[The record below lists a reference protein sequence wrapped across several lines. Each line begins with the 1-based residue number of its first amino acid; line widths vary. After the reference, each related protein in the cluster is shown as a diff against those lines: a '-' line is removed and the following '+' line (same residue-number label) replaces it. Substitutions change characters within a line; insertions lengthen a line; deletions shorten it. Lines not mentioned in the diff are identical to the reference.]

1 MNALTTDLKDRPADS
16 LEAVKQHVRE
26 FLKSLFSEEKRK
38 AYYAI
43 STLTGLLI
51 FFIYFSHINY
61 TPRISLTDSILLLF
75 SALIIGVGF
84 SLVIAGLFILP
95 SLAWKDLL
103 EKNLPDEQPKRFKYI
118 LLRQGIA
125 LFLLIN
131 LALGAML
138 YSDYRTYCFMGFLA
152 SGLLWFVIMLV
163 KGEELPKNA
172 IALALNTLVMSLCA
186 LMVINIA
193 LHGVESIVDAELK
206 ETTARM
212 YVFFSLMLILFINVF
227 LASFKKT
234 GVTETVLSALGLLF
248 LIFIATQSLATIPK
262 GVMHILGLG
271 SFRAEEIVLKNE
283 LCDYFKKNDE
293 KNVKP
298 LNSQTCSLTK
308 PWILWKGEDTV
319 LIMIKNIKYQIDKKD
334 IKLISYESF
343 DVDSPAR
350 DEKKE
355 EIKSKDDRKSD

>member
-1 MNALTTDLKDRPADS
+1 MNATPDLNDIQPDS

-26 FLKSLFSEEKRK
+26 LMKSLFSEEKRK

-103 EKNLPDEQPKRFKYI
+103 EKILPEEQPKRFKYI
-118 LLRQGIA
+118 LYRQGIA
-125 LFLLIN
+125 LFLLIS

-138 YSDYRTYCFMGFLA
+138 YDDYRKYCFMGFLA
-152 SGLLWFVIMLV
+152 TGLLWFLIMLV

-193 LHGVESIVDAELK
+193 LHGVEGILDAEVK

-212 YVFFSLMLILFINVF
+212 FVFISLVLILFINIF

-234 GVTETVLSALGLLF
+234 GLIETVLSALGLLF

-283 LCDYFKKNDE
+283 LCDHFKKIDE
-293 KNVKP
+293 KKVTP
-298 LNSQTCSLTK
+298 LTNQTCSLAK

-334 IKLISYESF
+334 IKLISYKTF
-343 DVDSPAR
+343 N
-350 DEKKE
+350 
-355 EIKSKDDRKSD
+355 DD

>member
-1 MNALTTDLKDRPADS
+1 
-16 LEAVKQHVRE
+16 
-26 FLKSLFSEEKRK
+26 
-38 AYYAI
+38 
-43 STLTGLLI
+43 
-51 FFIYFSHINY
+51 
-61 TPRISLTDSILLLF
+61 
-75 SALIIGVGF
+75 
-84 SLVIAGLFILP
+84 
-95 SLAWKDLL
+95 
-103 EKNLPDEQPKRFKYI
+103 
-118 LLRQGIA
+118 
-125 LFLLIN
+125 
-131 LALGAML
+131 
-138 YSDYRTYCFMGFLA
+138 
-152 SGLLWFVIMLV
+152 MLV

-355 EIKSKDDRKSD
+355 EIKSKGDRKSD